1 METTFYFIDFYYF
14 DSRELHP
21 FVSFETRKMVCYSDA
36 DLPFLKAECRK
47 YCRRIARNDL
57 GVKPSHVVYR
67 LSVVSESQYNES
79 TYSLL

>member
-1 METTFYFIDFYYF
+1 METTFYFVSFYYSN
-14 DSRELHP
+14 SRELFP
-21 FVSFETRKMVCYSDA
+21 FETRKMACYSDA

-47 YCRRIARNDL
+47 YCRRIARNDF
-57 GVKPSHVVYR
+57 GVKLSHVVYR